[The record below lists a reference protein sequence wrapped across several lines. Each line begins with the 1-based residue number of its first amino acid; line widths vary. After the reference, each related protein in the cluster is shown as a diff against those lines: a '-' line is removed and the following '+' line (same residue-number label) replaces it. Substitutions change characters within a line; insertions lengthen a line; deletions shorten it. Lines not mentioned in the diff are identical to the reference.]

1 MTGVRD
7 YIHVVD
13 LAQGHVA
20 AVRKLDENCGL
31 KVMLKTAPNS
41 HTHTE
46 TCKNTHKHS
55 HTCTLRRMVGSC
67 EGCWCSLHGC
77 FSKGCWCSLYGWFL

>member
-31 KVMLKTAPNS
+31 KVMLTTAPYS
-41 HTHTE
+41 HTRAHTHTH
-46 TCKNTHKHS
+46 THTHTHKHAKT
-55 HTCTLRRMVGSC
+55 HTNT
-67 EGCWCSLHGC
+67 HI
-77 FSKGCWCSLYGWFL
+77 YAH

>member
-31 KVMLKTAPNS
+31 KVMLTTAPDS
-41 HTHTE
+41 HTHTH
-46 TCKNTHKHS
+46 THT
-55 HTCTLRRMVGSC
+55 HTKAHTQTLAYM
-67 EGCWCSLHGC
+67 HI
-77 FSKGCWCSLYGWFL
+77 KT